1 MLDELRHSSKVPEV
15 KRVDTDIISA
25 PKDLPPF
32 RSSAL
37 VALVNDVANDAG
49 LELKDIA
56 YSLDDTPTQPYLRYR
71 VGMSV
76 VAAYPQVRQFA
87 ERLLERGA
95 HLTLDGITC
104 ARSEPARQQLTC
116 DLAVSGLFEKNVH
129 G

>member
-1 MLDELRHSSKVPEV
+1 MLEELRQSPKAAV
-15 KRVDTDIISA
+15 KRVDTVTTSA
-25 PKDLPPF
+25 PADLPPF

-37 VALVNDVANDAG
+37 VALVNDVASDAG
-49 LELKDIA
+49 LEIEDIA

-87 ERLLERGA
+87 ERLLERGS

-104 ARSEPARQQLTC
+104 ARSEANRQQLSC
-116 DLAVSGLFEKNVH
+116 DLAVSGLFEKSIH